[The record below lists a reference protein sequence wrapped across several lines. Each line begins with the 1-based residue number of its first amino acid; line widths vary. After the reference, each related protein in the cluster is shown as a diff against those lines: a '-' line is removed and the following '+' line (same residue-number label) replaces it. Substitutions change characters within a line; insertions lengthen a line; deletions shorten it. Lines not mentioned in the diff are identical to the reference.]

1 MFIKQR
7 QQRRSTNSH

>member
-7 QQRRSTNSH
+7 QFQER